1 MNKPLQTRHGFTL
14 IECLIVLAVISISL
28 MVSTPVFSV
37 LEKYRIES
45 NARDVSN
52 AVMYARLLAIKDKKS
67 VFVCPSK
74 DKLSCDRAWAKSIL
88 VYRNNNDDK
97 AFEIGDELIHIFD
110 LGNASSLVRWSSFR
124 RKDYLELLASGMTNY
139 QNGTF
144 TVCAESKSPST
155 AIPVIINVAGRTYY
169 GRDRNKDG
177 IREFSSGQAVHCN

>member
-1 MNKPLQTRHGFTL
+1 MNHSHKALYGFTL
-14 IECLIVLAVISISL
+14 IECLIVLAVVSISL

-37 LEKYRIES
+37 IEKYRIES

-52 AVMYARLLAIKDKKS
+52 AVMYARLLAIKEQKS

-74 DKLSCDRAWAKSIL
+74 DKQSCDKTWSKTIL
-88 VYRNNNDDK
+88 IYRNNNDEK
-97 AFEIGDELIHIFD
+97 AFDAGDELIHTFN
-110 LGNASSLVRWSSFR
+110 LGNNSSLVRWSSFR

-144 TVCAESKSPST
+144 TVCAESKSPQK

-177 IREFSSGQAVHCN
+177 VREFSSGQSVHCH